1 MNKVILSGNL
11 CQDIELKQTPS
22 GKSVV
27 TNCIAVKR
35 DYKNESGNY
44 DSDFIN
50 IVVWGAQAEYLHRY
64 AKKGERVELVGRW
77 NVRKYQAQDGTN
89 RLVNEC
95 TVESITVFSRSPKA
109 ETETAPA
116 TTNFEEIDINDDVP
130 F

>member
-11 CQDIELKQTPS
+11 CQDVEVMKTIT

-27 TNCIAVKR
+27 SNCIAVQR
-35 DYKNESGNY
+35 EYKNESGNY

-64 AKKGERVELVGRW
+64 AHKGDRVELCGRW
-77 NVRKYQAQDGTN
+77 SVRKYQANDGTN
-89 RLVNEC
+89 RTVSEC
-95 TVESITVFSRSPKA
+95 TVESIKAFSRQPKA
-109 ETETAPA
+109 ETAAEAPA
-116 TTNFEEIDINDDVP
+116 PNFEELAVGDDVP